1 MAASGVTVRLAIIC
15 QPVVG
20 DASPDPDRV
29 LPPRGR
35 HPGQGT
41 LGETGQEPPEDLA
54 HKPIPA
60 AQPTDILPIAA
71 IPGPA
76 EPKTMA
82 STG

>member
-1 MAASGVTVRLAIIC
+1 MAGKARGGGLGMTVVTRALTLIAC
-15 QPVVG
+15 SRPE
-20 DASPDPDRV
+20 AATP
-29 LPPRGR
+29 GR
-35 HPGQGT
+35 AT

>member
-1 MAASGVTVRLAIIC
+1 MAASGVTVRLAIVC

-29 LPPRGR
+29 LPPEAATPGR
-35 HPGQGT
+35 AT
-41 LGETGQEPPEDLA
+41 LGETGQEPREDLA

-76 EPKTMA
+76 EPRTMA